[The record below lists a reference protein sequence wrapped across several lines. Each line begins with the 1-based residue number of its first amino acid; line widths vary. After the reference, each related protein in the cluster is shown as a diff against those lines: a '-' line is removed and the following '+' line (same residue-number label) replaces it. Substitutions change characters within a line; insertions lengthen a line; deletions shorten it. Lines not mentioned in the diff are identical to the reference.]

1 MGGYSDNPTYC
12 YGMISPEL
20 VQLFGEN
27 DERFNMFFLT
37 EGNSSYY
44 FDEGSGAALWNSSI
58 TYSKFQYMAVG
69 MRTAEVYLTLAEAY
83 ARLGELTE
91 ATDILNQLRSKRI
104 RGNEAVINEPAT
116 KEEMV
121 KTIIDE
127 RRKELLFGFN
137 RFWDLKRLNTETEYA
152 KTITRVFP
160 IVTKDVEQKTYTLK
174 PDSRLY
180 IIPFPMDAREKNPN
194 LTLNTNE

>member
-1 MGGYSDNPTYC
+1 
-12 YGMISPEL
+12 
-20 VQLFGEN
+20 
-27 DERFNMFFLT
+27 
-37 EGNSSYY
+37 
-44 FDEGSGAALWNSSI
+44 
-58 TYSKFQYMAVG
+58 
-69 MRTAEVYLTLAEAY
+69 
-83 ARLGELTE
+83 
-91 ATDILNQLRSKRI
+91 
-104 RGNEAVINEPAT
+104 
-116 KEEMV
+116 MV